1 MTKRRS
7 DGGRAQAIAAARI
20 CFAQKGF
27 HQTSMAELSERTG
40 VSIGQIYRLFR
51 NKSEMIAAIIVED
64 TEEQL
69 GRLAAIRDAVAA
81 GDYDAREGFRRTVL
95 DSLEDCEDALTFEI
109 LAESF
114 RNPVVR
120 AAIDGVCDRYRLIF
134 RDLILSA
141 NHAIAGERLE
151 AAEEMLL
158 AMMFGL
164 GNCSIAPHDQ
174 SVEITARHAADMILR
189 MLAD

>member
-7 DGGRAQAIAAARI
+7 DGGRAQAIATARI
-20 CFAQKGF
+20 CFGQKGF

-40 VSIGQIYRLFR
+40 VSVGQIYRLFR
-51 NKSEMIAAIIVED
+51 NKSEMIAAIITED

-69 GRLAAIRDAVAA
+69 GRLGAIRDAVAA
-81 GDYDAREGFRRTVL
+81 GDYEAREGFRRAVL
-95 DSLEDCEDALTFEI
+95 DALEDCEDALTFEI

-114 RNPVVR
+114 RNPVVG
-120 AAIDGVCDRYRLIF
+120 AAVDGVCDRYRLIL

-141 NHAIAGERLE
+141 NRAMGGERLE

-164 GNCSIAPHDQ
+164 GNCTLAPNDQ
-174 SVEITARHAADMILR
+174 SPATTAEHSADMILR